1 MKATPQTVN
10 TIRRLNKPAAFV
22 VTQTPA
28 RSFRIREAEKGL
40 SVLGMVA
47 PIYIVA
53 RNAYQDAQS
62 AGLGVTEYEPHG
74 KAAHEAFLR
83 SSS

>member
-1 MKATPQTVN
+1 M
-10 TIRRLNKPAAFV
+10 L
-22 VTQTPA
+22 TQTPA

-47 PIYIVA
+47 PIHIVA

-62 AGLGVTEYEPHG
+62 AGLGVTEYEPNG
-74 KAAHEAFLR
+74 KAAHEIRQLWTWMKNKIEKVTYGEKENVA
-83 SSS
+83 